1 MGTNRRDKL
10 GSFDSKNELENVSEL
25 TITNALIVPMTEER
39 QSFRGWLR
47 VKGNLIAEVKEGSPA
62 EKDNAEEFIDASGCV
77 LMPGLV
83 NAHTHLY
90 QVLLRA
96 VWEDLP
102 LLPWLK
108 RIYGA
113 AQVLRPEHFYA
124 GSLLGCIEAIRSGV
138 TTVCEHNFLN
148 PHPQCAFETIRAIRE
163 SGLRVVFARTIM
175 DTGEIVPDCVKEKPD
190 QAFRRIEE
198 IVATHRGSDRLSFM
212 TGPNTPPLNTT
223 PELLKEIRR
232 FADDKSIGISAH
244 VAESKSVVEFTQ
256 QKHGKSGV
264 VTFLNDFGIP
274 GRGSI
279 FAHCVHLTEDEIA
292 ILKQT
297 GTSVSHNPVSNMM
310 LGDGVAPVV
319 GMLRQGVNV
328 ALGTD
333 GAASNHSQDLFE
345 TMKAASLLQKVHHQD
360 AGVIEPFS
368 VLRMATIGGAKALG
382 FGSAC
387 GTIEVGKR
395 ADLILVRMETVH
407 SQPINDLFSQ
417 LVHCAKASD
426 VLTVIVD
433 GNVLMKDRKL
443 RILDERRILEEA
455 KRANRDLMA
464 RVGALAF

>member
-1 MGTNRRDKL
+1 
-10 GSFDSKNELENVSEL
+10 
-25 TITNALIVPMTEER
+25 MTEKR
-39 QSFRGWLR
+39 KSFRGCVR
-47 VKGNLIAEVKEGSPA
+47 VKDGVIAEVSAGSPVQI
-62 EKDNAEEFIDASGCV
+62 DNDETLIDAAGCV

-124 GSLLGCIEAIRSGV
+124 GTMLGCIEAIQTGV
-138 TTVCEHNFLN
+138 TTLCEHNFLN
-148 PHPQCAFETIRAIRE
+148 PQPECAFETVRAIRD
-163 SGLRVVFARTIM
+163 SGLRAVFARTLM
-175 DTGEIVPDCVKEKPD
+175 DTGDIVPDCVKENSE
-190 QAFRRIEE
+190 QAFRHIDE
-198 IVATHRGSDRLSFM
+198 IIAANKDHDLLSFM

-223 PELLKEIRR
+223 PDLLRDIRS
-232 FADDKSIGISAH
+232 FADEKSIGISAH

-256 QKHGKSGV
+256 EKHGQSGV
-264 VTFLNDFGIP
+264 VEFLDDFAIP
-274 GRGSI
+274 SRTSL
-279 FAHCVHLTEDEIA
+279 FAHCVHISDHEIQ
-292 ILKQT
+292 ILKQR

-319 GMLRQGVNV
+319 AMLRQGVNV

-345 TMKAASLLQKVHHQD
+345 TMKTASLLQKVHHQD
-360 AGVIEPFS
+360 AGIIDPYAILS
-368 VLRMATIGGAKALG
+368 MATVGGARALG
-382 FGSAC
+382 LGSIC

-395 ADLILVRMETVH
+395 ADLILLRLDTIH
-407 SQPINDLFSQ
+407 SQPVNDLFSQ

-426 VLTVIVD
+426 VQTVIVD
-433 GNVLMKDRKL
+433 G
-443 RILDERRILEEA
+443 RILMRDRRFQLTEESKVLEEA
-455 KRANRDLMA
+455 KKANLDLMT
-464 RVGALAF
+464 RLSALSF